1 MASSLFTVRSR
12 RGSGGRRHSGAEQPH
27 GAERPLTKEHE
38 LVATDA
44 VEAPPEA
51 PESRGV
57 EDASQDPTST
67 AKVIDDGARTG
78 AASAAHRPSR
88 TRLALTSLLVVMIT
102 LGALAGWLEY
112 RLRQTQ
118 QVAAQRAEFV
128 QAARQ
133 GAVNLTTI
141 DWQHAEADVQRILG
155 LGHRHVRRRFLQA
168 VGSLRRRRQ
177 TGSGEVGGGR
187 LHRGARTHQRRSSP
201 GPRRGQ
207 REDDQRRIPPASPR
221 AWRMRIDLRRLGKD
235 VKISNVEFVP

>member
-141 DWQHAEADVQRILG
+141 DWQHAEADVQRILASATGTFDDDFSKRSGPFVDVVKQGQAKSEGAVSIAG
-155 LGHRHVRRRFLQA
+155 LERINGDQA
-168 VGSLRRRRQ
+168 QVLVAVSVKTTNVGSPQR
-177 TGSGEVGGGR
+177 V
-187 LHRGARTHQRRSSP
+187 HAHGAC
-201 GPRRGQ
+201 
-207 REDDQRRIPPASPR
+207 AST
-221 AWRMRIDLRRLGKD
+221 
-235 VKISNVEFVP
+235 